1 MPPSSSRKVTN
12 LTNKN
17 KNFIQA
23 YLDDLKTG
31 DIPVDVHLARVI
43 KKLGDGRLEV
53 FYIGP
58 NKKPSLSQAVIRGS
72 FRGKGKHAVW
82 IDPGSIV
89 LAADSGI
96 PGSASLEIMAVLD
109 QASLD
114 KIRKSIDI
122 DNRILSIENTDGA
135 RLLDGSA
142 VDDGVIFENDEPEKK
157 KEEEDVDIDAI

>member
-12 LTNKN
+12 LSNKN

-23 YLDDLKTG
+23 YLDDLK
-31 DIPVDVHLARVI
+31 DNDVPEDVHVARVL

-53 FYIGP
+53 FYIGA
-58 NKKPSLSQAVIRGS
+58 NKKPSLTQAVIRGS

-114 KIRKSIDI
+114 KIRKYIEIDG
-122 DNRILSIENTDGA
+122 RVLSIENTDGA

-142 VDDGVIFENDEPEKK
+142 ADDGIIFEEEK
-157 KEEEDVDIDAI
+157 KEEDELNIDAI

>member
-1 MPPSSSRKVTN
+1 MPPNTSRKVTN
-12 LTNKN
+12 LKN
-17 KNFIQA
+17 KNNDFIQA
-23 YLDDLKTG
+23 YLDDLKVG
-31 DIPVDVHLARVI
+31 DVPVDVHIARVL
-43 KKLGDGRLEV
+43 KKLGDGRVEV

-58 NKKPSLSQAVIRGS
+58 NNKPSLSQAVIRGS

-96 PGSASLEIMAVLD
+96 PGSASMEIMAVLD

-122 DNRILSIENTDGA
+122 DSRILSIDNTDGA
-135 RLLDGSA
+135 RLVEGGGPE
-142 VDDGVIFENDEPEKK
+142 DGVVFEDDD
-157 KEEEDVDIDAI
+157 DVNVDAI

>member
-1 MPPSSSRKVTN
+1 MPPSTSRKVTN
-12 LTNKN
+12 LKN
-17 KNFIQA
+17 KNNDFIQA
-23 YLDDLKTG
+23 YLDDLKAG
-31 DIPVDVHLARVI
+31 DVPVDVHVARVL
-43 KKLGDGRLEV
+43 KKLGDGRVEV

-96 PGSASLEIMAVLD
+96 PGSASMEIMAVLD

-114 KIRKSIDI
+114 KIRKSIEI
-122 DNRILSIENTDGA
+122 DSRILAIDNTDGA
-135 RLLDGSA
+135 RLVDGTA
-142 VDDGVIFENDEPEKK
+142 ADDGVIFEDDK
-157 KEEEDVDIDAI
+157 KEDEDLNIDAI